1 MRGDAFERL
10 WESHAKQ
17 LLGFLIYR
25 TGDPA
30 LSEDLVADTFERVLR
45 SRQRFDPRK
54 SSEKT
59 WIYTIALNRLRDHQ
73 RRRDAEG
80 RALQQVHVPDD
91 PDASVASGIEARDAV
106 SRALEVLSEKE
117 HEAISL
123 RYGGD
128 LTLPEIA
135 RLQGEKLSTIQGRV
149 YGALRKLREEMDQ
162 A

>member
-1 MRGDAFERL
+1 MRGEAFERL

-17 LLGFLIYR
+17 LLGFLVYR

-73 RRRDAEG
+73 RRTDAEG
-80 RALQQVHVPDD
+80 RALQQVRVPDE
-91 PDASVASGIEARDAV
+91 PDASMASGIEARDAV

-149 YGALRKLREEMDQ
+149 YGSLRKLREAMDQ
-162 A
+162 G